1 MEIFGKIIFQY
12 GNRFPFSILV
22 KINMR
27 NRIKELREKNGWTQ
41 GQLADAAGTS
51 TPQIQRLE
59 SGTRK
64 LTQDWMDR
72 LAKALNAKT
81 SDLLPEEAL
90 EGYSRDERG
99 ESLPAILDLGGH
111 EYGAIGVYDA
121 RASAGPGALNADY
134 PEPEGYRIFPLSWLR
149 SITAANPEALAI
161 LTVAGDSME
170 PTLENGD
177 QILIDRSVRYLGRDG
192 LYVLSA
198 DNDTQVKRLSRD
210 PRDRTV
216 TISSDNPKAKSW
228 SGVDE
233 EMVHVLGRVLWLGR
247 KVEG

>member
-1 MEIFGKIIFQY
+1 MSSQQHY
-12 GNRFPFSILV
+12 LRALMDRQNV
-22 KINMR
+22 KQADL
-27 NRIKELREKNGWTQ
+27 LRELTKLGVETTKQTVFKLYHGLIAIDPTWAKRFEAIFDVPWQTFIEPPAE
-41 GQLADAAGTS
+41 GAALPPS
-51 TPQIQRLE
+51 PP
-59 SGTRK
+59 
-64 LTQDWMDR
+64 
-72 LAKALNAKT
+72 KT
-81 SDLLPEEAL
+81 NKTIEF
-90 EGYSRDERG
+90 EGDS
-99 ESLPAILDLGGH
+99 
-111 EYGAIGVYDA
+111 YGAIGVYDA

-149 SITAANPEALAI
+149 SITAANPDALAI

-177 QILIDRSVRYLGRDG
+177 QILIDRSVRHLGRDG